1 MGTYRAPGQVIDRSY
16 EEANKQIAGSI
27 NKYDKIF
34 AIKKEEQRLQME
46 KNEKL
51 QEKLELNRV
60 NGYDK
65 FNAEVRRV
73 TPKGGFVDNMTP
85 FVENLADEYAS
96 LYGKTDPASLKRMN
110 QIMSIPQQAADGQ
123 GAMAAIDQKYSKS
136 LGLDKDAPNS
146 INTRLTNHENWSYV
160 DSYHD
165 NDGQII
171 PNEVGGRLQWRLG
184 ESNLNNSVFVNGA
197 LEGQDFLKYNGDALS
212 VTDPIVESIMTDLQY
227 ENAGVKIVDKTN
239 PKLHTTK
246 TSFKQANDKFRERI
260 SDPKLYEP
268 ILKNQR
274 TMESFYGSQ
283 LLGEVVAIAEAE
295 GEDSEAAKLL
305 YGEDGR
311 PGGGDDPE
319 GIWDAN
325 KDGGPWVGSDGKF
338 KVSDT
343 QRKIATMGLIA
354 IASSDHYL
362 KPDEVENQETHLR
375 PTYDKPTYTPTAFD
389 RNVNKSENIN
399 LYNDNLK
406 FSKEIANMMGDA
418 AEEDVYVFQEA
429 DGTIKEVKKSEMARY
444 SRESYKRQGEQ
455 SQSIKGVSGV
465 AARGVKK
472 LADKLNKI
480 NESKIDT
487 KNPISKGEYFVNKKG
502 QLAFKDKD
510 GQVQPIEN
518 IDLTDPNEINRLLTV
533 QGEEMDKD
541 VFDYYKNKKGGGG
554 SGNESDPAG
563 LGLK

>member
-27 NKYDKIF
+27 NKYDKLF

-51 QEKLELNRV
+51 QEKIELNRV

-73 TPKGGFVDNMTP
+73 TPEGGFVDNMTP

-146 INTRLTNHENWSYV
+146 INSRLTNHENWSYV

-171 PNEVGGRLQWRLG
+171 PNEVGGRLQWKLG

-212 VTDPIVESIMTDLQY
+212 ITDPIVEGIMTDLKY
-227 ENAGVKIVDKTN
+227 ENAGQKIIDKTN
-239 PKLHTTK
+239 PKLHTVK
-246 TSFKQANDKFRERI
+246 TSFKQANDKFREQI
-260 SDPKLYEP
+260 SNPKLYEP
-268 ILKNQR
+268 VLKNQR
-274 TMESFYGSQ
+274 TMEGIYGSK

-295 GEDSEAAKLL
+295 GKDSEAAKLL
-305 YGEDGR
+305 YGNDGL

-325 KDGGPWVGSDGKF
+325 KKGGPWVGSDGKF

-375 PTYDKPTYTPTAFD
+375 PTYDGGGDEDKSDKPPKGASDINQKLYKDNFAFSTD
-389 RNVNKSENIN
+389 ITKLYKSAGGKQNR
-399 LYNDNLK
+399 
-406 FSKEIANMMGDA
+406 G
-418 AEEDVYVFQEA
+418 
-429 DGTIKEVKKSEMARY
+429 
-444 SRESYKRQGEQ
+444 
-455 SQSIKGVSGV
+455 
-465 AARGVKK
+465 AARQELV
-472 LADKLNKI
+472 DKLNQI
-480 NESKIDT
+480 NKRNIST
-487 KNPISKGEYFVNKKG
+487 ANPTQAGKWTVSGDIITFTPK
-502 QLAFKDKD
+502 KDKD
-510 GQVQPIEN
+510 GYQADSTTYGPTD
-518 IDLTDPNEINRLLTV
+518 IDLNDPNDINHMLTV
-533 QGEEMDKD
+533 QGEDMDKD
-541 VFDYYKNKKGGGG
+541 LFNYYQSG
-554 SGNESDPAG
+554 SGSDYG
-563 LGLK
+563 DEKFK

>member
-16 EEANKQIAGSI
+16 DEANKQIAGSI
-27 NKYDKIF
+27 NKYDKLF

-51 QEKLELNRV
+51 QEKIELNRV

-73 TPKGGFVDNMTP
+73 TPEGGFVDNMTP

-146 INTRLTNHENWSYV
+146 INSRLTNSENWAYV

-165 NDGQII
+165 QDGGIT
-171 PNEVGGRLQWRLG
+171 PNEVGGRLQWKLG

-197 LEGQDFLKYNGDALS
+197 LEGQDFLKYNGDPMS
-212 VTDPIVESIMTDLQY
+212 ITDPIVEGIMTDLKY
-227 ENAGVKIVDKTN
+227 ENAGEKIIDKTN
-239 PKLHTTK
+239 PKLHTIK
-246 TSFKQANDKFRERI
+246 TSFKKANDKFRERI

-268 ILKNQR
+268 ILNNQSLV
-274 TMESFYGSQ
+274 ESIYGAR
-283 LLGEVVAIAEAE
+283 LLGEVEAIAAAE

-325 KDGGPWVGSDGKF
+325 KEGGPWVGSDGKF
-338 KVSDT
+338 EVSDT

-362 KPDEVENQETHLR
+362 KPDEVSNQQTRLT
-375 PTYDKPTYTPTAFD
+375 PTYDKSTYTPTAFD
-389 RNVNKSENIN
+389 RNVNKSENVN
-399 LYNDNLK
+399 LYKDNLK
-406 FSKEIANMMGDA
+406 LSEEIAGLAGETSEKDIS
-418 AEEDVYVFQEA
+418 VIRLK
-429 DGTIKEVKKSEMARY
+429 DGTIKEVKRGDELATMMK
-444 SRESYKRQGEQ
+444 KNPG
-455 SQSIKGVSGV
+455 SQIIKGGPNQYKAVE
-465 AARGVKK
+465 K
-472 LADKLNKI
+472 LANKLNKI

-487 KNPISKGEYFVNKKG
+487 KNPISKGEYFVNKNG
-502 QLAFKDKD
+502 ELAFKDKD
-510 GQVQPIEN
+510 GQVQPMKN
-518 IDLTDPNEINRLLTV
+518 IDLTNSNEINRLLTV

-541 VFDYYKNKKGGGG
+541 VFDYYKNKKGGDGIG
-554 SGNESDPAG
+554 SKYN
-563 LGLK
+563 

>member
-51 QEKLELNRV
+51 QEKIELNRV

-73 TPKGGFVDNMTP
+73 TPEGGFVDNMTP

-171 PNEVGGRLQWRLG
+171 PNEVGGRLQWKLG

-295 GEDSEAAKLL
+295 GKDSEAAKLL
-305 YGEDGR
+305 YGKDGI
-311 PGGGDDPE
+311 PYNEDDPE

-325 KDGGPWVGSDGKF
+325 KEGGPWVGSDGKF

-375 PTYDKPTYTPTAFD
+375 PTYGGSGGGGNSSGSY
-389 RNVNKSENIN
+389 NKTQLSKIN
-399 LYNDNLK
+399 NAQNEKAYKDNLK
-406 FSKEIANMMGDA
+406 FSNEIADM
-418 AEEDVYVFQEA
+418 V
-429 DGTIKEVKKSEMARY
+429 KEST
-444 SRESYKRQGEQ
+444 
-455 SQSIKGVSGV
+455 SGGKLSLGNRIG
-465 AARGVKK
+465 AIEK
-472 LADKLNKI
+472 LAKQLNKI
-480 NESKIDT
+480 NKLQAKTQDPEQ
-487 KNPISKGEYFVNKKG
+487 KGTYMYDKELDGLV
-502 QLAFKDKD
+502 FKVIGGDND
-510 GQVQPIEN
+510 GNTV
-518 IDLTDPNEINRLLTV
+518 DYSVLSLTDPNEVNKFLTV
-533 QGEEMDKD
+533 NSGMLDEFVYDH
-541 VFDYYKNKKGGGG
+541 YANKQASSG
-554 SGNESDPAG
+554 SGSGGIGSRYNCGKGKKWDAK
-563 LGLK
+563 LNKCV

>member
-27 NKYDKIF
+27 NKYDKLF

-51 QEKLELNRV
+51 QEKIELNRV

-73 TPKGGFVDNMTP
+73 TPEGGFVDNMTP

-123 GAMAAIDQKYSKS
+123 GAMSAIDQKYSKS

-146 INTRLTNHENWSYV
+146 VNNRLTNSENWAYV

-165 NDGQII
+165 QDGGII
-171 PNEVGGRLQWRLG
+171 PNEAGGRLQWKLG

-212 VTDPIVESIMTDLQY
+212 VTDPIVEGIMTDLKY
-227 ENAGVKIVDKTN
+227 ENAGQKIIDKTN
-239 PKLHTTK
+239 PKLHTVK

-283 LLGEVVAIAEAE
+283 LIGEVVAKAEAE
-295 GEDSEAAKLL
+295 GKDSEAAKLL
-305 YGEDGR
+305 YGEDGI
-311 PGGGDDPE
+311 PYNEDDPE

-325 KDGGPWVGSDGKF
+325 KEGGPWVGSDGKF

-362 KPDEVENQETHLR
+362 KPDEVDNQQTHLT
-375 PTYDKPTYTPTAFD
+375 PTYDNNNSPNSKTPKGANDT
-389 RNVNKSENIN
+389 NLN
-399 LYNDNLK
+399 LYNSNLK
-406 FSKEIANMMGDA
+406 LAENIYKNLIPEMKDA
-418 AEEDVYVFQEA
+418 QGASVQDA
-429 DGTIKEVKKSEMARY
+429 SGTFTTNPRDMKFKTLDKTKRNDALNSLASELN
-444 SRESYKRQGEQ
+444 
-455 SQSIKGVSGV
+455 SINRKNI
-465 AARGVKK
+465 
-472 LADKLNKI
+472 DI
-480 NESKIDT
+480 NDPK
-487 KNPISKGEYFVNKKG
+487 SKGEWKLGSEGLVFEYSDGSGEKVKDN
-502 QLAFKDKD
+502 FKLTDKD
-510 GQVQPIEN
+510 LSSV
-518 IDLTDPNEINRLLTV
+518 DAINRLLTV
-533 QGEEMDKD
+533 T
-541 VFDYYKNKKGGGG
+541 GGGVSETVYNYYSQNSNQG
-554 SGNESDPAG
+554 SGYGDEKFN
-563 LGLK
+563 

>member
-16 EEANKQIAGSI
+16 DEANKQIAGSI
-27 NKYDKIF
+27 NKYDKLF

-51 QEKLELNRV
+51 QEKIELNRV

-73 TPKGGFVDNMTP
+73 TPEGGFVDNMTP

-146 INTRLTNHENWSYV
+146 INSRLTNSENWAYV

-165 NDGQII
+165 QDGGIT
-171 PNEVGGRLQWRLG
+171 PNEVGGRLQWKLG

-197 LEGQDFLKYNGDALS
+197 LEGQDFLKYNGDPMS
-212 VTDPIVESIMTDLQY
+212 ITDPIVEGIMTDLKY
-227 ENAGVKIVDKTN
+227 ENAGEKIIDKTN
-239 PKLHTTK
+239 PKLHTIK
-246 TSFKQANDKFRERI
+246 TSFKKANDKFRERI

-268 ILKNQR
+268 ILNNQSLV
-274 TMESFYGSQ
+274 ESIYGAR
-283 LLGEVVAIAEAE
+283 LLGEVEAIAAAE

-325 KDGGPWVGSDGKF
+325 KEGGPWVGSDGKF
-338 KVSDT
+338 EVSDT

-362 KPDEVENQETHLR
+362 KPDEVDNQQTRLT
-375 PTYDKPTYTPTAFD
+375 PTYDKSPYTPTAFD
-389 RNVNKSENIN
+389 RNVNKSENVN
-399 LYNDNLK
+399 LYKDNLK
-406 FSKEIANMMGDA
+406 LSEEIAGLAGETSEKDIS
-418 AEEDVYVFQEA
+418 VIRLK
-429 DGTIKEVKKSEMARY
+429 DGTIKEVKRGDELATMMK
-444 SRESYKRQGEQ
+444 KNPG
-455 SQSIKGVSGV
+455 SQIIKGGPNQYKAVE
-465 AARGVKK
+465 K
-472 LADKLNKI
+472 LANKLNKI

-487 KNPISKGEYFVNKKG
+487 KNPISKGEYFVNKNG
-502 QLAFKDKD
+502 ELAFKDKD
-510 GQVQPIEN
+510 GQVQPMKN
-518 IDLTDPNEINRLLTV
+518 IDLTNSNEINRLLTV

-541 VFDYYKNKKGGGG
+541 VFDYYKNKKGGDGIG
-554 SGNESDPAG
+554 SKYN
-563 LGLK
+563 